1 MTSEHAIPAL
11 KSTSTNFPFWETTVR
26 RHLDGVGELRV
37 IDLSYRLPTKSVVS
51 RAINPFYVETET
63 SSGISDQTPATTT
76 PGDPILPPPTREETT
91 PIQKWITTTITTT
104 EEIVSTYS
112 PGLDKASGA
121 KEVPYKLI
129 NSQMLSLLSRVLD
142 KSLHHLLVVP
152 KNINPLYTAAAVFRT
167 IKTHFSCS
175 AWMNKD
181 NLVRKWEDIR
191 VCTDPEATYNH
202 LLEVNQECTEAGAP
216 YSDFQVA
223 SKFVHLLQT
232 ADDRAYIH
240 LLTEL
245 ARMGDNSNI
254 LQLWHIAQ
262 VTWNQIKV
270 TNARTPPTSQHLGMA
285 TQLQATSKR
294 QCLWC
299 TGIGHSSDKCYA
311 RNPDNLK
318 LFPNH
323 RWPNG
328 EVPNYMTLKFNK
340 KYTQEEAQK
349 MVRETPPRA
358 PAQYHQA
365 SLAWTP
371 PPIFTADPGDN
382 NASSSTNTDRYRQE
396 GRYNFLSPEV
406 ITEKELAMEAH
417 TTIGDG
423 FPKLDNLW

>member
-11 KSTSTNFPFWETTVR
+11 KSTSTNFPFWETSVR
-26 RHLDGVGELRV
+26 RHLDGVGELRI
-37 IDLSYRLPTKSVVS
+37 IDQNYRLPTKNVVS
-51 RAINPFYVETET
+51 RTPNPFYKPETEPET
-63 SSGISDQTPATTT
+63 SSGISDQTPAAGV
-76 PGDPILPPPTREETT
+76 PGDPIIPSLTRDETKK
-91 PIQKWITTTITTT
+91 QEKYITTTTTTT

-112 PGLDKASGA
+112 PGLDKASGV
-121 KEVPYKLI
+121 KEVPYKIL

-191 VCTDPEATYNH
+191 VCTDPEATYNL

-254 LQLWHIAQ
+254 VQLWHIAQ

-270 TNARTPPTSQHLGMA
+270 INTRTPPTSQHLGMA
-285 TQLQATSKR
+285 TQLQGRSQS

-299 TGIGHSSDKCYA
+299 TGIGHNSDRCYA
-311 RNPDNLK
+311 KDPANLQ
-318 LFPNH
+318 LFPNKN
-323 RWPNG
+323 WNNG
-328 EVPNYMTLKFNK
+328 EIPSYFKMRFHKKF
-340 KYTQEEAQK
+340 TQEEAKK
-349 MVRETPPRA
+349 MVKDYPPFGPRTGA
-358 PAQYHQA
+358 TYHQA

-371 PPIFTADPGDN
+371 PPIFNADP
-382 NASSSTNTDRYRQE
+382 
-396 GRYNFLSPEV
+396 
-406 ITEKELAMEAH
+406 EKELAMEAN
-417 TTIGDG
+417 TKIGDG
-423 FPKLDNLW
+423 FPKSHNYW